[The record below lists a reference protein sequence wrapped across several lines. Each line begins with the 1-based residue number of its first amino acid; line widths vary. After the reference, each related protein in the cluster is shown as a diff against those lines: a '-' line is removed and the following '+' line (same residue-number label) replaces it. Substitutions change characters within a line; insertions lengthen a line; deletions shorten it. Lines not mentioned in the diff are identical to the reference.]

1 MSHINKKIPKRRFE
15 EFNNADAWEQRK
27 LNDMVKL
34 ENGYAFKS
42 TYFSDVPS
50 KTIVLTPGNV
60 RIGGGFKNGKGRY
73 YNEISELPHKFIF
86 QPEDIFVTLTD
97 LTPSAQMLGYPA
109 VVPNDGIKY
118 LHNQR
123 LGKLTDFKGDKFFL
137 FQLLSTDKYH
147 KNIVATAIGTTV
159 KHSSIQKIL
168 QYETS
173 FPSLEEQKNIGT
185 FFEKLDKTIALH
197 QRKLEKI
204 KALKAAYLSE
214 VFPAKGEIK
223 PKRRF
228 AGFTDDWEQRKFED
242 CFKFPVSTNSLSR
255 VMLNYDKGEVKN
267 VHYGD
272 VLIKYPCILNIKK
285 EEIPYITGGRL
296 EAYNSNLLENG
307 DLIFADAAEDE
318 TVGKA
323 VEVNGITNENLV
335 SGLHTIV
342 ARATTQKAKYFL
354 GYYIN
359 SDIYHRQLLRLMQGS
374 KVSAISKGNLQ
385 KTDVSFPKDIEEQ
398 QKIGS
403 YFKQLDDTIT
413 LHQRKLQKLQN
424 IKKAYL
430 NEMFI

>member
-34 ENGYAFKS
+34 ENGYAIKS

-185 FFEKLDKTIALH
+185 FFKKLDKTIALH

-214 VFPAKGEIK
+214 MFPAKGETK

-228 AGFTDDWEQRKFED
+228 VGFTNAWEQSKLGELAD
-242 CFKFPVSTNSLSR
+242 IIGGGTPSTSNFKFWDGDIDWYSPAEIGNQNYLFGSKKKITQEGLEKSSARIHPIGTVLFTSRAGIGNTAILGRPGATNQGFQSILPKKNILDSYFIFSRTPELKKYGEASGAGST
-255 VMLNYDKGEVKN
+255 
-267 VHYGD
+267 
-272 VLIKYPCILNIKK
+272 
-285 EEIPYITGGRL
+285 
-296 EAYNSNLLENG
+296 
-307 DLIFADAAEDE
+307 F
-318 TVGKA
+318 
-323 VEVNGITNENLV
+323 VEV
-335 SGLHTIV
+335 SGKQM
-342 ARATTQKAKYFL
+342 ARMP
-354 GYYIN
+354 I
-359 SDIYHRQLLRLMQGS
+359 LMP
-374 KVSAISKGNLQ
+374 
-385 KTDVSFPKDIEEQ
+385 TFYEQ

-403 YFKQLDDTIT
+403 FFKQLDKTIT
-413 LHQRKLQKLQN
+413 IHQRKLQKLQN